1 MRIASID
8 IGTNTVLLLIAD
20 VDDAGTISVVHEE
33 QRIPRL
39 GKYVD
44 EHHAIQRSSFDQII
58 EILNDFKDR
67 SQQLQADRIIACGT
81 SFLRD
86 SSNQQQFLF
95 HIKQHTGIAVEVL
108 SGEDEA
114 LWTYRGA
121 LSGLKISGKH
131 FAVIDIGG
139 GSAELSYGQ
148 SEMNAGNR
156 DFTRHSLQLGSV
168 RLTERYFKH
177 QPPTPEELKSCSR
190 YIEKEIEKIHDS
202 DFHRYELVGVAGTL
216 TTLACF
222 DLGLENFNRQKIS
235 GYRLSIETVR
245 LWLDRLSNLTTD
257 EIWQLSHCAEGR
269 ADIITAGVLILYKMM
284 NAFAFSSVTVSER
297 GLRFGLTLKE
307 WEKMKNA

>member
-1 MRIASID
+1 MRITTID

-44 EHHAIQRSSFDQII
+44 EHRTIHSSSFDHII
-58 EILNDFKDR
+58 DIINDCNDR
-67 SQQLQADRIIACGT
+67 SQQFGSERIIACGT

-86 SSNQQQFLF
+86 ASNQQQFLS
-95 HIKQHTGIAVEVL
+95 HIKQQTGISVEVL

-121 LSGLKISGKH
+121 LSGIKIPGKH

-139 GSAELSYGQ
+139 GSTELSYGRP
-148 SEMNAGNR
+148 EMNGGMS
-156 DFTRHSLQLGSV
+156 DFTRHSLQIGSV
-168 RLTERYFKH
+168 RLTERYFQH
-177 QPPTPEELKSCSR
+177 QPPAPEERNAASR
-190 YIEKEIEKIHDS
+190 SIDNEMEKIHDA

-222 DLGLENFNRQKIS
+222 DLGLENFDRQKIS

-245 LWLDRLSNLTTD
+245 LWLDRLSNLTTGKSGNSPIVQK
-257 EIWQLSHCAEGR
+257 EER
-269 ADIITAGVLILYKMM
+269 IL
-284 NAFAFSSVTVSER
+284 
-297 GLRFGLTLKE
+297 
-307 WEKMKNA
+307 

>member
-20 VDDAGTISVVHEE
+20 VDDDGTISVVHEE

-44 EHHAIQRSSFDQII
+44 EHRSIQSSSFDKII
-58 EILNDFKDR
+58 DIINDFKDR
-67 SQQLQADRIIACGT
+67 SQQLQSNRIIACGT

-86 SSNQQQFLF
+86 ASNQQQFLS
-95 HIKQHTGIAVEVL
+95 HIKQYTGIPVEVL

-121 LSGLKISGKH
+121 LSGLKISGQH

-139 GSAELSYGQ
+139 GSTELSYER
-148 SEMNAGNR
+148 SEMNAGIR

-177 QPPTPEELKSCSR
+177 LPPIPEELKAASG
-190 YIEKEIEKIHDS
+190 YMDNKIEKIHDA

-222 DLGLENFNRQKIS
+222 DLGLENFDRQIIS

-245 LWLDRLSNLTTD
+245 LWLDRLSHLTTD
-257 EIWQLSHCAEGR
+257 EIRQISRCAEGR
-269 ADIITAGVLILYKMM
+269 ADIITAGVLILYKLM

-297 GLRFGLTLKE
+297 GLRFGLALKE
-307 WEKMKNA
+307 WEKNKSA